1 MKHWKLQKCGGD
13 GVRGERARERIKCKM
28 DGERALTE
36 LDGERALTEL
46 DGERALTELLSG
58 ASSGDRH
65 KSGASSGELCKS
77 YYRLLREREKCG
89 PTD

>member
-28 DGERALTE
+28 
-36 LDGERALTEL
+36 DGERALTEL